1 LARPRN
7 LVRII
12 GGEYRGRR
20 LSFTPATGLRP
31 TPERVRETLFNWLRD
46 DIRGAH
52 CLDLFAGSGALGF
65 EALSRGAATV
75 TAVERNRA
83 VAQRLRDNASL
94 VGAADRMAVVPSDA
108 ARFLKMPPARPYD
121 IVFLDPPFAE
131 RRHDD
136 VLDVLQQAAWLS
148 EHAVVYQERDQAH
161 PWGACPSGWRVDRES
176 RAGQT
181 VQRLLRRSSEVEIID
196 G

>member
-20 LSFTPATGLRP
+20 LSFVPATGLRP
-31 TPERVRETLFNWLRD
+31 TPERVRETLFNWLRN

-75 TAVERNRA
+75 TAVERSRA
-83 VAQRLRDNASL
+83 VAQRLRENASL
-94 VGAADRMAVVPSDA
+94 VGVADRMTVVATDA
-108 ARFLKMPPARPYD
+108 GRFLQTPPPRPYD
-121 IVFLDPPFAE
+121 VVFLDPPFAE
-131 RRHDD
+131 RRHDR
-136 VLDVLQQAAWLS
+136 VLDALAQAAWLS
-148 EHAVVYQERDQAH
+148 EHAVVYQEQGQAH
-161 PWGACPSGWRVDRES
+161 AWRACPAGWRVDRES

-181 VQRLLRRSSEVEIID
+181 VQRLLRRSSEVEII
-196 G
+196 GG